1 MKEIKQSPSELARR
15 FLVFALG
22 LVFMGFGVACLIKS
36 SLGVSP
42 ISSLPYT
49 FALIIPSVTVGCWT
63 AIMNLLMI
71 FIQPVLKKGLDKKM
85 LVLQC
90 GMTVVFGY
98 FIDLSLECMAPLVL
112 ESYYAKIGML
122 LAGCSIMAFGT
133 YFGIISRVTLLPMD
147 SFLQILAERIGRRY
161 TSVRVVSDLC
171 MTTVAAVL
179 CLIFVGE
186 LKAVREGTLIT
197 AFLCGTEIRLFTN
210 QLKAL
215 TYLLLPENRIQKER
229 ERQAVPEVSETHF
242 VLTVS
247 HEYGSGG
254 RTIAKRIA
262 HELDLP
268 YYDTEII
275 KMAAE
280 RSDFA
285 AEYLHKH
292 EEKISSTALYTLF
305 DWYAGSFPENEV
317 PLPEQIFRLEA
328 QVIQEIAAKDSCV
341 IVGRLANYVLQNHK
355 NSLHIFITADEPK
368 RIERVM
374 RKETISLEEAKEKIR
389 AFANDRKN
397 HCQQFSAMEWGN
409 SENYDITVKS
419 NRYGVDRTAAILIQL
434 IKEFRLIQ
442 F

>member
-1 MKEIKQSPSELARR
+1 MKELKQSPSELARR

-49 FALIIPSVTVGCWT
+49 FALIIPSITVGGWT
-63 AIMNLLMI
+63 AIMNMVMI
-71 FIQPVLKKGLDKKM
+71 FMQPVLKKGLDKRM
-85 LVLQC
+85 LVLQS

-98 FIDLSLECMAPLVL
+98 FIDLSLECMAPLML
-112 ESYYAKIGML
+112 ESYYAKVLML

-133 YFGIISRVTLLPMD
+133 YFGIIARVTLLPMD
-147 SFLQILAERIGRRY
+147 SFLQIVAEKLGKRY
-161 TSVRVVSDLC
+161 TSVRVISDLC
-171 MTTVAAVL
+171 MTVTAAVL
-179 CLIFVGE
+179 CLAFVGE
-186 LKAVREGTLIT
+186 LKAVREGTLVT
-197 AFLCGTEIRLFTN
+197 AFLCGTEIRLFTAY
-210 QLKAL
+210 LKSL
-215 TYLLLPENRIQKER
+215 TYLLLPENLIQKER
-229 ERQAVPEVSETHF
+229 ERQSVPEVSERHF

-254 RTIAKRIA
+254 RTIARRIA

-292 EEKISSTALYTLF
+292 EEKITSTALYTLF
-305 DWYAGSFPENEV
+305 DWYAGTFPENEV

-341 IVGRLANYVLQNHK
+341 IVGRLANYILQNHK
-355 NSLHIFITADEPK
+355 NSLHIFVTADENE
-368 RIERVM
+368 RVSRVM
-374 RKETISLEEAKEKIR
+374 RKESIPMEEAREKIR

-419 NRYGVDRTAAILIQL
+419 SRYGVDRTAAILIQL

>member
-1 MKEIKQSPSELARR
+1 M
-15 FLVFALG
+15 
-22 LVFMGFGVACLIKS
+22 
-36 SLGVSP
+36 
-42 ISSLPYT
+42 
-49 FALIIPSVTVGCWT
+49 
-63 AIMNLLMI
+63 
-71 FIQPVLKKGLDKKM
+71 
-85 LVLQC
+85 
-90 GMTVVFGY
+90 
-98 FIDLSLECMAPLVL
+98 
-112 ESYYAKIGML
+112 
-122 LAGCSIMAFGT
+122 
-133 YFGIISRVTLLPMD
+133 
-147 SFLQILAERIGRRY
+147 
-161 TSVRVVSDLC
+161 
-171 MTTVAAVL
+171 
-179 CLIFVGE
+179 
-186 LKAVREGTLIT
+186 
-197 AFLCGTEIRLFTN
+197 
-210 QLKAL
+210 
-215 TYLLLPENRIQKER
+215 
-229 ERQAVPEVSETHF
+229 PEVSEAHF

-254 RTIAKRIA
+254 RTIARRIA

>member
-1 MKEIKQSPSELARR
+1 MREIKQSPSELVRR

-49 FALIIPSVTVGCWT
+49 LTLIIPAITVGGWT
-63 AIMNLLMI
+63 AIMNLFMI
-71 FIQPVLKKGLDKKM
+71 FLQPVLKRDVDKKM
-85 LVLQC
+85 LALQC
-90 GMTVVFGY
+90 GMTAVFGY
-98 FIDLSLECMAPLVL
+98 FIDLSLECMAPLAL
-112 ESYYAKIGML
+112 ESYFSKVLML

-133 YFGIISRVTLLPMD
+133 YFGIIARVTLLPMD
-147 SFLQILAERIGRRY
+147 SFLQIVAEKIGRRY
-161 TSVRVVSDLC
+161 TSIRVICDLC
-171 MTTVAAVL
+171 MTVTAAAL
-179 CLIFVGE
+179 CLVFVGE
-186 LKAVREGTLIT
+186 LKAVREGTLVA
-197 AFLCGTEIRLFTN
+197 AFLCGTEIRFFTAY
-210 QLKAL
+210 LKSL
-215 TYLLLPENRIQKER
+215 TYLLLPENLIQK
-229 ERQAVPEVSETHF
+229 ERQAVPDVPEKHF

-262 HELDLP
+262 YELDLP

-285 AEYLHKH
+285 AEYLHRH
-292 EEKISSTALYTLF
+292 EEKITSTALYTLF
-305 DWYAGSFPENEV
+305 DWYTGSFPENEV
-317 PLPEQIFRLEA
+317 PMPEQIFPLEA
-328 QVIQEIAAKDSCV
+328 QVIREIAAKDACV
-341 IVGRLANYVLQNHK
+341 IVGRLANYILQDHK
-355 NSLHIFITADEPK
+355 NSLHIFITADENE

-374 RKETISLEEAKEKIR
+374 RKESITMEEAQEKIR
-389 AFANDRKN
+389 TFAGNRKN
-397 HCQQFSAMEWGN
+397 HCQQFSSMEWGN

>member
-71 FIQPVLKKGLDKKM
+71 FIQPVLKKGLDKRM

-262 HELDLP
+262 HEMDLP

>member
-1 MKEIKQSPSELARR
+1 MKELKQSPSELARR

-49 FALIIPSVTVGCWT
+49 FALIIPSITVGGWT
-63 AIMNLLMI
+63 AIMNLVMI
-71 FIQPVLKKGLDKKM
+71 FMQPVLKKGLDKRM
-85 LVLQC
+85 LVLQS

-98 FIDLSLECMAPLVL
+98 FIDLSLECMAPLML
-112 ESYYAKIGML
+112 ESYYAKVLML

-133 YFGIISRVTLLPMD
+133 YFGIIARVTLLPMD
-147 SFLQILAERIGRRY
+147 SFLQIVAEKLGKRY
-161 TSVRVVSDLC
+161 TSVRVISDLC
-171 MTTVAAVL
+171 MTVTAAVL
-179 CLIFVGE
+179 CLAFVGE
-186 LKAVREGTLIT
+186 LKAVREGTLVT
-197 AFLCGTEIRLFTN
+197 AFLCGTEIRLFTAY
-210 QLKAL
+210 LKSL
-215 TYLLLPENRIQKER
+215 TYLLLPENLIQKER
-229 ERQAVPEVSETHF
+229 ERQSVPEVSERHF

-254 RTIAKRIA
+254 RTIARRIA

-292 EEKISSTALYTLF
+292 EEKITSTALYTLF
-305 DWYAGSFPENEV
+305 DWYAGTFPENEV

-341 IVGRLANYVLQNHK
+341 IVGRLANYILQNHK
-355 NSLHIFITADEPK
+355 NSLHIFVTADENE
-368 RIERVM
+368 RVSRVM
-374 RKETISLEEAKEKIR
+374 RKESIPMEEAREKIR

-419 NRYGVDRTAAILIQL
+419 SRYGLDRTAAILIQL

>member
-71 FIQPVLKKGLDKKM
+71 FIQPVLKKGLDKRM

-133 YFGIISRVTLLPMD
+133 YFGIFSRVTLLPMD

-419 NRYGVDRTAAILIQL
+419 NCYGVDRTAAILIQL